1 MTGVPM
7 RRTLSRNLIVNVV
20 GMTLPIVT
28 SFVTVPL
35 YIHAIGA
42 ARYGVV
48 SLTWILLRYLGV
60 LDFGLSRAA
69 ANALGKLGHA
79 SALERSPVLVTTLY
93 LNLMFGLTASAVL
106 YCSGGALL
114 WFWFPMSGELAQEAV
129 AAFPWMVPMLPLSML
144 TGVAIGA
151 MESRE
156 RFLLSTMLNSCGV
169 ILGQVLPLVCVMIY
183 GPSLRVIIPALML
196 VRLGVVVAMLAV
208 VFWLERPIRSFAP
221 DFAWARRLFG
231 YGAWVSVSSVISP
244 ILDTVDQIII
254 GRVLGAAAVAHYA
267 VPMNPRSVARC
278 WPRRW
283 RARCSHGCRV
293 RPSRL
298 GGI

>member
-48 SLTWILLRYLGV
+48 TLTWILLGYLGV

-114 WFWFPMSGELAQEAV
+114 WFWFPMSGELAQKL
-129 AAFPWMVPMLPLSML
+129 WRH
-144 TGVAIGA
+144 
-151 MESRE
+151 SRGWC
-156 RFLLSTMLNSCGV
+156 RCCRSACLRASPSGRWNCASGSC
-169 ILGQVLPLVCVMIY
+169 C
-183 GPSLRVIIPALML
+183 
-196 VRLGVVVAMLAV
+196 
-208 VFWLERPIRSFAP
+208 
-221 DFAWARRLFG
+221 RR
-231 YGAWVSVSSVISP
+231 
-244 ILDTVDQIII
+244 
-254 GRVLGAAAVAHYA
+254 
-267 VPMNPRSVARC
+267 C
-278 WPRRW
+278 
-283 RARCSHGCRV
+283 
-293 RPSRL
+293 
-298 GGI
+298 